1 MKPSTLTIIATLFL
15 IVYATAAPIIVTNY
29 INSHK
34 EEVVDYTTHYAKGDS
49 INYEV
54 INLVN
59 TEIYEEQQ

>member
-15 IVYATAAPIIVTNY
+15 IVYATVTPIVVTNY
-29 INSHK
+29 INNHK

-59 TEIYEEQQ
+59 AEIYEEQQ

>member
-1 MKPSTLTIIATLFL
+1 MKSSTLTIIATLFL
-15 IVYATAAPIIVTNY
+15 IVYATVAPIIVTNY

-34 EEVVDYTTHYAKGDS
+34 EEAVDYTTHYAKGDS

-59 TEIYEEQQ
+59 AEIYEEQQ

>member
-1 MKPSTLTIIATLFL
+1 MKSPTLTIITTLFL
-15 IVYATAAPIIVTNY
+15 IVYATAAPIVTMNY

-34 EEVVDYTTHYAKGDS
+34 EEAVDYTTHYAKGDS

-54 INLVN
+54 ISLVN